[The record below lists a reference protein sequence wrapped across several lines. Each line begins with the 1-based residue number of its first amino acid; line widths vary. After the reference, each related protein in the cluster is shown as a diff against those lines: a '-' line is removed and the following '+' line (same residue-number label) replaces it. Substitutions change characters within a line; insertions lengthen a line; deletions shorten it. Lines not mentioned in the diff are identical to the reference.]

1 MVKYTKIELSNF
13 LKEKNL
19 RVTPHRLAVL
29 SVIANY
35 SEPLTVQ
42 AIFDTL
48 RKKYSIDQATIYRNL
63 LSLHE
68 VGLLRRLDFNH
79 GHAHYELETGAPSS
93 QFVCNKCE
101 TIEKLEAK
109 EIDEVI
115 KRISKKSK
123 KFKTLSSHTIE
134 IYGICK
140 QCTV

>member
-1 MVKYTKIELSNF
+1 MAKYAKAHLEELLKKTK
-13 LKEKNL
+13 L

-68 VGLLRRLDFNH
+68 SGLLRRLDFNH

-101 TIEKLEAK
+101 TIEKLDSK
-109 EIDEVI
+109 EIDDVI
-115 KRISKKSK
+115 KRVSKKSK

-134 IYGICK
+134 IYGVCK
-140 QCTV
+140 QCV